1 MIDRASRAQKPLSMS
16 TVPGSTGS
24 WIPSRERRNAAT
36 GTRRAPRRPANESS
50 TGCSVAAA
58 AIDASG
64 TRKPPMP
71 IDRMNG
77 TGTNS
82 SSASPI
88 ATVIP
93 EKITARPA
101 VAIVRTIA
109 ASVVSR
115 AVELLP
121 VARHDQQRV
130 VDGEP
135 EPDQLDEVRHV
146 ADHREVL
153 RDHVDGRSASA

>member
-1 MIDRASRAQKPLSMS
+1 MIDRASRAQKPLSTS

-36 GTRRAPRRPANESS
+36 GTRRAPRRPASDSS

-64 TRKPPMP
+64 TRKPPTP

-77 TGTNS
+77 TGTSS

-93 EKITARPA
+93 EKTTARPA

-109 ASVVSR
+109 ASVVS
-115 AVELLP
+115 
-121 VARHDQQRV
+121 ARSSSSR
-130 VDGEP
+130 
-135 EPDQLDEVRHV
+135 
-146 ADHREVL
+146 
-153 RDHVDGRSASA
+153 